1 MKCVQMTSS
10 VAPKEWVTTVK
21 ARASGNEI
29 TKECVAV
36 LDTGANSTIITRDL
50 FETLKADETGQVMNC
65 TPTGEEKTITSNIDI
80 NFYDDCVLKNVQVLI
95 SEHNMDC
102 DILIGM
108 NVITK
113 GDFHCFR
120 DSDGLYRCTFRVYET

>member
-1 MKCVQMTSS
+1 MKCVQITTSIE
-10 VAPKEWVTTVK
+10 PKEWSTKIK
-21 ARASGNEI
+21 ARASGKAI

-36 LDTGANSTIITRDL
+36 LDTGANNTIITRNL
-50 FETLKADETGQVMNC
+50 FETLKADKTGQIMNC
-65 TPTGEEKTITSNIDI
+65 TPIGEEKTITSSIDI
-80 NFYDDCVLKNVQVLI
+80 NFYDDCVLKNVEVLI

-113 GDFHCFR
+113 GDFHSFR
-120 DSDGLYRCTFRVYET
+120 DSDGLYRCTFRVYES